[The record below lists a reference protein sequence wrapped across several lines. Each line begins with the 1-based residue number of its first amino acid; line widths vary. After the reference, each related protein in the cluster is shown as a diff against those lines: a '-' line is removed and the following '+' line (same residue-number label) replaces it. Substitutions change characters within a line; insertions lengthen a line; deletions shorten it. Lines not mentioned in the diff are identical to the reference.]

1 MKKTI
6 NLNNAEDLQ
15 PGDFLTVQLREAPE
29 TVISGKVIKD
39 DNGHTHIS
47 GYGWIDVARHKFIK
61 ATRELEERESEYHAG
76 TLGRAMVT
84 VSGITVRVN
93 GVITRDGDF
102 RWAGTSGEYTTPNGK
117 FYQFEPI
124 SFTDLE
130 NTKRHLQT
138 LKESITR
145 VNENL
150 SDLRST
156 SIVSSNELE
165 VTKADRDQ
173 WRAEANRLNNK
184 HTDLLMDLNSLK
196 AINGLE
202 RSMATKEGSELQ
214 KHFEQMNYEE
224 QSVVLPSFLEIAG
237 AVGEVLYQKNKW
249 ILGAPS
255 KVDVG
260 DAVLNLLKKKMTVLT
275 VENLA
280 TFIDEVMQEESIVG
294 DPMTIAE
301 GVYERL
307 GLARGTNATN

>member
-1 MKKTI
+1 MTTT
-6 NLNNAEDLQ
+6 LNVYPATNVK
-15 PGDFLTVQLREAPE
+15 PGDTLVVRLRNNPE
-29 TVISGKVIKD
+29 TIISGKVILD
-39 DNGHTHIS
+39 DNGNTHIS
-47 GYGWIDVARHKFIK
+47 GYGWIDTSKHEFVK
-61 ATRELEERESEYHAG
+61 ATREVEEEKFDYRAG

-117 FYQFEPI
+117 FYRFEPI
-124 SFTDLE
+124 SFTELE
-130 NTKRHLQT
+130 NTKKHLQT

-173 WRAEANRLNNK
+173 WRAEANRLSNER
-184 HTDLLMDLNSLK
+184 TDLLMDLNSLK
-196 AINGLE
+196 AINGLD
-202 RSMATKEGSELQ
+202 RAMGTKEGSELQ

-224 QSVVLPSFLEIAG
+224 QAVVLPSFLEIAG

-275 VENLA
+275 IENLA

>member
-1 MKKTI
+1 M
-6 NLNNAEDLQ
+6 AEVQ
-15 PGDFLTVQLREAPE
+15 PGDFLVVGLYRSTDTR
-29 TVISGKVIKD
+29 ISGHVLLD
-39 DNGHTHIS
+39 DNLNVHIT
-47 GYGWIDVARHKFIK
+47 GYGWVDPEKHEFVS
-61 ATRELEERESEYHAG
+61 ATRKVEEKKSVHRVG

-84 VSGITVRVN
+84 VNGITVRVR

-102 RWAGTSGEYTTPNGK
+102 RWAGTSGEYTTPNGN

-145 VNENL
+145 ANEK
-150 SDLRST
+150 RT
-156 SIVSSNELE
+156 VSSNELE
-165 VTKADRDQ
+165 VLKSDRDE
-173 WRAEANRLNNK
+173 WKAEAIRLTNER
-184 HTDLLMDLNSLK
+184 TDLMTDLEALKSL
-196 AINGLE
+196 NGLD
-202 RSMATKEGSELQ
+202 RSMGTKEGHELQ
-214 KHFEQMNYEE
+214 KHFEQVNYEE
-224 QSVVLPSFLEIAG
+224 QAVVLPDFLEIAG

-249 ILGAPS
+249 VLGAPS

-294 DPMTIAE
+294 DPMSIAE
-301 GVYERL
+301 GVFERL
-307 GLARGTNATN
+307 GLSRSN